1 MESEPIPNNHESKS
15 STPRSKEDSKKE
27 LIKQDSEMH
36 IENYLF
42 ENKDIESACE
52 NFIESL
58 FLVDP
63 KKYDSLGQSHLII
76 KKLAD
81 TSRSNLQSSRQKVS
95 SENSPNIRSQEQ
107 LNKDNKENLD
117 NNISNY
123 NSNKINSQSNQKDD
137 LNSLKDNNSN
147 ENFNKI
153 NSDEQNNNQS
163 NSNINNIKKL
173 NLNQNV
179 DSDIDKNYNNNEGS
193 RNHTNRLNNNN
204 SGSSSGRVVACQNF
218 VNDLFLPKNNTFL
231 TDEHGDELNKVEKIP
246 QINTLNKSQ
255 NQNQVR
261 IVKNEDN
268 QNNNNE
274 KKNSFQMTPEEAK
287 FLIEHRN
294 DIITIQKNWKTYYD
308 INRFKLLK
316 SKVLFLQQFY
326 RKYLIKKYNLPSN
339 FYYNDK
345 FLKMQTELYEDT
357 YKKNLSVLFP
367 SLFMDKSDLNEFASN
382 MLAMANNP
390 IHSPYQS
397 GQIYL
402 FAKILDFDMMIDT
415 NECYETLW
423 ASIYDSIYTKCLQ
436 NNDPIQHISLGS
448 QHTICVTNKG
458 KIYTFGW
465 NNYGQCGVP
474 INSTVVLKSELNN
487 NRLID
492 INKFNEIDL
501 RILNRVDGVK
511 IPQIDEIIFSNSITC
526 GEDYTLIVDQEGKLW
541 SFGLNLNGQ
550 LGLGHCDTIDKPKQV
565 EIENFIENNDLKK
578 NKKNKI
584 KFNSV
589 KSAGYINFCTTEDG
603 DIYMWP
609 WGDKQGNLHYN
620 PNKFNLSSKI
630 NEKVSSVSCGNNFC
644 IMIGGSGLVYSMGK
658 SNKYGE
664 LGVGDFNPRYGP
676 TPIDFFK
683 FNSER
688 INQVSCGFKHC
699 VAKSSTGRVYTWG
712 CGCKG
717 QLGQDSYNNMSI
729 PGLVRF
735 EDPFMKIIQVS
746 AGFRCT
752 FFLSENRKVYSCGCN
767 GTISME
773 KTPILFDIVDKVPE
787 MSLEQNYSVVRI
799 NNTWCKSFSI
809 FYATVAD
816 TTTLKLSPVRI
827 SNILNNLS
835 SKWNNDN
842 INPPYIETIENFFP
856 VNFMKRPKKN

>member
-1 MESEPIPNNHESKS
+1 MINDE
-15 STPRSKEDSKKE
+15 TPTKRAS
-27 LIKQDSEMH
+27 IEMN
-36 IENYLF
+36 IQNYLYD
-42 ENKDIESACE
+42 NKDIEATCE
-52 NFIESL
+52 EFIESL

-63 KKYDSLGQSHLII
+63 KKFDSLGQTHLKIRKMSI
-76 KKLAD
+76 PSGSNGAGSKQKLTFA
-81 TSRSNLQSSRQKVS
+81 
-95 SENSPNIRSQEQ
+95 NSPNVESKKD
-107 LNKDNKENLD
+107 LNTNSD
-117 NNISNY
+117 NNVNQ
-123 NSNKINSQSNQKDD
+123 NSQKNETE
-137 LNSLKDNNSN
+137 SLKDNNEKNAS
-147 ENFNKI
+147 
-153 NSDEQNNNQS
+153 QS
-163 NSNINNIKKL
+163 S
-173 NLNQNV
+173 
-179 DSDIDKNYNNNEGS
+179 
-193 RNHTNRLNNNN
+193 LNNNN
-204 SGSSSGRVVACQNF
+204 NSNQRINYDSEKENNSNLANNQNQNVSSGNTSGGVGAVCKDS
-218 VNDLFLPKNNTFL
+218 VNDLFFPRNTGGSL
-231 TDEHGDELNKVEKIP
+231 SEHGDELNKVEKVHKRSIHSKNP
-246 QINTLNKSQ
+246 TNPN
-255 NQNQVR
+255 
-261 IVKNEDN
+261 KNENVVESENINKDN
-268 QNNNNE
+268 N
-274 KKNSFQMTPEEAK
+274 FQITPERVK
-287 FLIEHRN
+287 SLREHKN
-294 DIITIQKNWKTYYD
+294 DIIMIQKNWKTYYD

-316 SKVLFLQQFY
+316 SKALILQHFY

-357 YKKNLSVLFP
+357 YKKNLNILFP

-390 IHSPYQS
+390 IHSPYQQ
-397 GQIYL
+397 GLIYL

-423 ASIYDSIYTKCLQ
+423 ASIYDSIYSKCLQ

-448 QHTICVTNKG
+448 QHTICITNRG
-458 KIYTFGW
+458 KLYTFGW

-474 INSTVVLKSELNN
+474 INSTFVLKNELNN

-492 INKFNEIDL
+492 INKFNEIEL
-501 RILNRVDGVK
+501 KILNRVDGVK
-511 IPQIDEIIFSNSITC
+511 IPQIDEVIFSNSITC

-550 LGLGHCDTIDKPKQV
+550 LGLGHCTQIDKPMEV
-565 EIENFIENNDLKK
+565 TFDNDNENNNNTTKK
-578 NKKNKI
+578 NKKNNKI

-589 KSAGYINFCTTEDG
+589 KSSGYINFCTSEEG

-620 PNKFNLSSKI
+620 PTKFYLMSPE
-630 NEKVSSVSCGNNFC
+630 EKVTSVSCGNNFC
-644 IMIGGSGLVYSMGK
+644 IIINNAGMVYSMGK
-658 SNKYGE
+658 SNKYGQ

-676 TPIDFFK
+676 TLIEFFAL
-683 FNSER
+683 NLER

-699 VAKSSTGRVYTWG
+699 VAKSTTGRVYTWG

-717 QLGQDSYNNMSI
+717 QLGQDNYNNMSI
-729 PGLVRF
+729 PGIVRF

-752 FFLSENRKVYSCGCN
+752 FFFSENRKVYSCGCN

-816 TTTLKLSPVRI
+816 TTTLKMSPVRI
-827 SNILNNLS
+827 SSILNNLA

-842 INPPYIETIENFFP
+842 INPPYIESIENYFP
-856 VNFMKRPKKN
+856 VNVMKRPKKN